1 MPLPAFRLTHAV
13 PVVCAASLVVGVC
26 VVAAVAGQTPQQSP
40 PPSAPAQPASDRPSL
55 VIEAVV
61 VDRLGQVVTDM
72 RASDFQVTVDGWA
85 RGEVATASLFRGP
98 GAAGL
103 AAAQWKA
110 MPGGLPPR
118 VEPSRLVVL
127 VADQGSFLPGDER
140 RMQAVAENCLG
151 LLGLGDRVMFVTLP
165 EVSGTQTASAD
176 REPVRQA
183 LRLVQPL
190 RERYES
196 SAETAAEEKPPAL
209 PVDSDPTVE
218 AKPEEEPPT
227 WRAALDLGDLLGGG
241 SQQTT
246 EPLTA
251 PAVKAHA
258 VEMLEGLRRL
268 LVGLQPASVGSTILL
283 LSAGLVA
290 TDAQPEL
297 DAVKTAAAAAF
308 ARIYAIQVP
317 TPSARFANL
326 GSAGLMAL
334 ARDTGGTLVTLHDK
348 PAQALQRL
356 AGELSFSYLLMPAPA
371 DDDGRLHSFSV
382 ATRRKD
388 VTVRT
393 GLATRAGRLLPEEV
407 APPAPTPTGGGTA
420 GETRPLRAP
429 ARRDPAVDAV
439 VARVS
444 DYVYNYGREVSAVV
458 SEEVYEQRASLAL
471 ATAPGQTHQLPGT
484 RRLVSDFL
492 MVKLEGF
499 DGWLPFRD
507 VFEVDGVQVRDRD
520 DRLRK
525 LFLEAPPARA
535 VETSNRI
542 LEESARYNIGN
553 IRRNL
558 NLPTLALFL
567 VHPTYAPRFAFSKR
581 GEPTE
586 NGVRLWEITFTEA
599 SRPTVIRTFDG
610 KDIVSSGTFW
620 VEPVSGRVVR
630 SQLVAAGATITV
642 TYEPRP
648 EALGMWVPV
657 RMREEY
663 GYATGNISATA
674 TYSKFRRFQVFTDTA
689 VKAP

>member
-1 MPLPAFRLTHAV
+1 MPLAAPRPTRAA
-13 PVVCAASLVVGVC
+13 PVVCVATLIAGWC
-26 VVAAVAGQTPQQSP
+26 VVAAVASQAPSQAP
-40 PPSAPAQPASDRPSL
+40 LPSAQAQPASSRPPL

-61 VDRLGQVVTDM
+61 VDRNGQVVTDM

-85 RGEVATASLFRGP
+85 RGEVATALLFRGP

-103 AAAQWKA
+103 ATAQWKA
-110 MPGGLPPR
+110 NPGGLPPR

-127 VADQGSFLPGDER
+127 VADQGSFMPGDER

-151 LLGLGDRVMFVTLP
+151 LLGLGDRVMFVRLP
-165 EVSGTQTASAD
+165 DLSGTETASAD

-190 RERYES
+190 RSRYEL
-196 SAETAAEEKPPAL
+196 SAETSAAEQPPPP

-218 AKPEEEPPT
+218 AKPEEEAPT

-241 SQQTT
+241 AKQTT

-251 PAVKAHA
+251 PAVRAHA

-317 TPSARFANL
+317 TPSARFASL
-326 GSAGLMAL
+326 GSANLMAL

-356 AGELSFSYLLMPAPA
+356 AGELSFAYLLMPAPA

-382 ATRRKD
+382 ATRRKE
-388 VTVRT
+388 VTIRT

-407 APPAPTPTGGGTA
+407 TLPSPTATGG
-420 GETRPLRAP
+420 EPRPIRSLG
-429 ARRDPAVDAV
+429 RRDPAVDAV

-458 SEEVYEQRASLAL
+458 SEEVYEQSASLTL
-471 ATAPGQTHQLPGT
+471 ATAPGQNHQLPGT

-525 LFLEAPPARA
+525 LFLEAPPERA
-535 VETSNRI
+535 VENGNRI

-553 IRRNL
+553 VRRNL

-567 VHPTYAPRFAFSKR
+567 VHPTNAARFAFSKR

-586 NGVRLWEITFTEA
+586 NGVRLWEIAFTEA

-657 RMREEY
+657 RMQE
-663 GYATGNISATA
+663 GYVYPTGSISAIA